1 MSQEL
6 ENDGLVVVYMRVSQ
20 EMNDDLERIKEKFG
34 MSKSAISSLCTG
46 IGLNYLKALTDP
58 ESLVTSKKMAEIMVE
73 TDKLEKLRANKNDKD
88 D

>member
-1 MSQEL
+1 MTQEL
-6 ENDGLVVVYMRVSQ
+6 ENEEPVVVYMRVSQ

-34 MSKSAISSLCTG
+34 MSKSSISSLCAG

-73 TDKLEKLRANKNDKD
+73 TDKLEKLRADKNDKD